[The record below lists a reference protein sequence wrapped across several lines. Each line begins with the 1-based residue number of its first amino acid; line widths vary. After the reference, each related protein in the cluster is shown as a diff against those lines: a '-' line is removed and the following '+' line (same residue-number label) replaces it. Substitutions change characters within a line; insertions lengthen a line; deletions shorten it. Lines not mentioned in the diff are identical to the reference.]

1 MCLYPTL
8 IKNKKYQ
15 ANKKNGG
22 NIPAVSDKRVL
33 YVPVACGKCMECKKK
48 KSRDWQVRLLE
59 DSKHIKNGKFVT
71 FTFSN
76 ESISKLHKDLPI
88 YTNKNKRK
96 LELDGYDR
104 DNAIAKLGVRRFLEK
119 WRKKHK
125 KSVRHWFITELGHEG
140 TENIHLH
147 GIIWTDHEEDID
159 KIWDYGFTWVQEKE
173 KNINES
179 IVNYITK
186 YINKVDFEHKE
197 YNPIILCSKGIGA
210 KYLETFNK
218 STNKYKKNETNEAY
232 TTRSGHKIMLPIYYR
247 NHIYNEEE
255 REKLWLE
262 KLDKETRYVGGE
274 KIKIDKSEENY
285 YKTLEFY
292 RNLNKQ
298 LGYGD
303 NEINWDRKNY
313 ENERRNMLFK
323 ERTKKEEIK
332 YYIEPTIQENKLPQI
347 NQDEAF

>member
-125 KSVRHWFITELGHEG
+125 KSVRHWLITELGHEG

-147 GIIWTDHEEDID
+147 GLIWTDHEEDID
-159 KIWDYGFTWVQEKE
+159 KIWDYGFTW
-173 KNINES
+173 
-179 IVNYITK
+179 
-186 YINKVDFEHKE
+186 D
-197 YNPIILCSKGIGA
+197 
-210 KYLETFNK
+210 
-218 STNKYKKNETNEAY
+218 KKKK
-232 TTRSGHKIMLPIYYR
+232 KI
-247 NHIYNEEE
+247 
-255 REKLWLE
+255 
-262 KLDKETRYVGGE
+262 
-274 KIKIDKSEENY
+274 
-285 YKTLEFY
+285 
-292 RNLNKQ
+292 
-298 LGYGD
+298 
-303 NEINWDRKNY
+303 
-313 ENERRNMLFK
+313 
-323 ERTKKEEIK
+323 
-332 YYIEPTIQENKLPQI
+332 
-347 NQDEAF
+347 